1 MLESAKNQ
9 RKIILFNRG
18 EFMINVQSQPQPRRL
33 RFTVDEYY
41 KMIELG
47 MLKDYEKAEI
57 IEGELIQKMPIGK
70 KHSAVVEKLNEI
82 LRDRLGKSVSLRNQ
96 QPVRFG
102 KYNEPEPDLAILHRR
117 EDFYANTRPVPKD
130 VLILIEVSD
139 ATLKYDRDTKLTLYA
154 EAGVPEAWIV
164 NLPNDI
170 IEIHQ
175 KPSVGIYQLTKI
187 FKRGEQIESEILPD
201 LKLEVNEILF

>member
-1 MLESAKNQ
+1 MMNL
-9 RKIILFNRG
+9 
-18 EFMINVQSQPQPRRL
+18 QPQPRRL

-47 MLKDYEKAEI
+47 MLRDYEKAEI

-96 QPVRFG
+96 QPVRFSD
-102 KYNEPEPDLAILHRR
+102 YNEPEPDLAVLKRR
-117 EDFYANTRPVPKD
+117 EDFYSDRKPIPKD
-130 VLILIEVSD
+130 VLLLIEVSD
-139 ATLKYDRDTKLTLYA
+139 ATLKYDRDTKLALYA
-154 EAGVPEAWIV
+154 EAEIPEVWIV

-170 IEIHQ
+170 VEIHE

-187 FKRGEQIESEILPD
+187 FKRGEQIESGILPD

>member
-1 MLESAKNQ
+1 MMNIQ
-9 RKIILFNRG
+9 T
-18 EFMINVQSQPQPRRL
+18 QPQPRRL

-70 KHSAVVEKLNEI
+70 KHSAAVEKLNEI

-96 QPVRFG
+96 QPVRFSD
-102 KYNEPEPDLAILHRR
+102 YNEPEPDLAVLKRR
-117 EDFYANTRPVPKD
+117 EDFYSDQKPVPKD
-130 VLILIEVSD
+130 VLLLIEVSD
-139 ATLKYDRDTKLTLYA
+139 ATLKYDRDTKLTIYA
-154 EAGVPEAWIV
+154 EAEIPEVWIV

-170 IEIHQ
+170 VEIHQ
-175 KPSVGIYQLTKI
+175 NPSVGIYQLTKI
-187 FKRGEQIESEILPD
+187 FKRGEIIESEILPD